1 MATGLCSVI
10 QGLRVY
16 AADTM
21 LNVAGHCDRRG
32 NRQQSLTSVIKCSGP
47 EVMLLLVHWSKLV
60 SALPNRT
67 WRVAELLIL
76 LLELLAFYHIRS
88 YSAFF
93 SSHYLSHLCAFVHG
107 IPLLYG
113 MFCLDVSF
121 HSLLLVLEG
130 LCQFSFSLTNP
141 VIFLPYKSYKPKAT
155 CTCIYYLT
163 SI

>member
-1 MATGLCSVI
+1 
-10 QGLRVY
+10 
-16 AADTM
+16 
-21 LNVAGHCDRRG
+21 
-32 NRQQSLTSVIKCSGP
+32 
-47 EVMLLLVHWSKLV
+47 MLLLVHWSKLV

-67 WRVAELLIL
+67 WRRETRTCIWKVAELLIL

-88 YSAFF
+88 YGAFF

-130 LCQFSFSLTNP
+130 PCQFSFSLTNP